1 MAGIVFSALE
11 KLGLET
17 KLLAVTGDNASP
29 NDTLIE
35 HLYNQLSLKYT
46 DPF

>member
-17 KLLAVTGDNASP
+17 KLLALIGDNAGP
-29 NDTLIE
+29 NNTLTE